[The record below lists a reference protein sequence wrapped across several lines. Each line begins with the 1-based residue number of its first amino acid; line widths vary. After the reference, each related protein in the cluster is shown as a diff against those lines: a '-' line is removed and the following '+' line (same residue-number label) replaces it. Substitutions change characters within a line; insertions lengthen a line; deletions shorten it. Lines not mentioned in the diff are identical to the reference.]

1 MSYNYNQFYKLKYH
15 YFKKFST
22 TFHMKEHISHN
33 HKELEFYSTKIYKDM
48 SQTIK
53 SLQNS

>member
-1 MSYNYNQFYKLKYH
+1 MECH

-33 HKELEFYSTKIYKDM
+33 HKELEFYSTKIYKEM